1 MSESLQERL
10 SQVLLDL
17 PAEDV
22 HAVAAFAEFLA
33 GRGRSQ
39 ARDGDREL
47 SDQEHAQMLASLNAV
62 TSLSMEDGP
71 PVSNRDHDRYLYGGN

>member
-10 SQVLLDL
+10 SGILPDL

-33 GRGRSQ
+33 GKRQDRGRN
-39 ARDGDREL
+39 GKREI
-47 SDQEHAQMLASLNAV
+47 SDQEHAEMIAALDAV
-62 TSLSMEDGP
+62 TSLSMEEGP